1 METRI
6 LLLSLLLS
14 AVVATRSVVEAKTT
28 VSRIEFSSSAIKYKA
43 SERLLE
49 NDGQSAV
56 EAFLSEHPQNDESV
70 TNSIINDSGYDPYPD
85 GTAVRYQDQ
94 DGTWMNGRIDTYN
107 SDTKVY
113 TVKWDEDNVL
123 EDFSDLNKV
132 DQLVANAEE
141 QVQITNTEEQVTETN
156 DDEVDEQFDWDDN
169 EKLGQAP
176 SSNGSPYRGSV
187 PEDFDFGY
195 TYQYDNLADYEPWPI
210 GTVTLLEFSDGW
222 YEGKITSFSLSED
235 KTNATYVVTWSDGT
249 GDRFVNELEWMDL
262 MVANAQHY
270 EPWSIGT

>member
-1 METRI
+1 MVLLFATKIKMELGRLPHLIQSI
-6 LLLSLLLS
+6 LSNRFSITVRYRRWIGLKFVERECQSSLSFRSSFPGSGDLLIL
-14 AVVATRSVVEAKTT
+14 
-28 VSRIEFSSSAIKYKA
+28 
-43 SERLLE
+43 
-49 NDGQSAV
+49 
-56 EAFLSEHPQNDESV
+56 FLSGFV
-70 TNSIINDSGYDPYPD
+70 F
-85 GTAVRYQDQ
+85 R
-94 DGTWMNGRIDTYN
+94 MNGRIDTYN

-132 DQLVANAEE
+132 DQLVANAAE